1 MFPVVFFVILMT
13 FVLMH
18 GAPGSPWDRA
28 GGRQL
33 SASVMHDL
41 DVKYGLDKPLPEQF
55 VLYLNNVVHLDFG
68 DSYQSE
74 GVKVSTLVLQ
84 GWRYTAT
91 IGVLAFLLIVPVGI
105 GTGVLAAMR
114 QNTKTDA
121 ALLGMSTVGAS
132 VPNFVVGVLL
142 VLAFSVW
149 PYGLSGGNFSLPSGG
164 PADPSAPL
172 GIDIH
177 YIMPVLTLSFLPIAY
192 IARLTRSST
201 LEILRQDYVRTAW
214 SKGLAERAVI
224 TRHVLKNSLIPVVT
238 ALGPTF
244 AILVTGSI
252 VVETVFQIPGV
263 GREFING
270 ISSRDYPMILA
281 LVIQFA
287 IVIAIANLIV
297 DLLYVVID
305 PRIRLE

>member
-1 MFPVVFFVILMT
+1 MFPVVFFVILLT

-18 GAPGSPWDRA
+18 GAPGSPWDRG

-33 SASVMHDL
+33 SPAVMRNL
-41 DVKYGLDKPLPEQF
+41 DIKYGLDKPLTEQF
-55 VLYLNNVVHLDFG
+55 IIYLNNAVHLDFG

-91 IGVLAFLLIVPVGI
+91 IGLLAFLLIVPVGI
-105 GTGVLAAMR
+105 GTGVLAALR
-114 QNTKTDA
+114 HNTKTDA
-121 ALLGMSTVGAS
+121 ILLGVSTIGAS

-142 VLAFSVW
+142 VLALAVL
-149 PYGLSGGNFSLPSGG
+149 PYGLTGGNFGLPSAG
-164 PADPSAPL
+164 PPGPGAPL

-177 YIMPVLTLSFLPIAY
+177 LIMPVLTLSFLPIAY
-192 IARLTRSST
+192 IARLARSST
-201 LEILRQDYVRTAW
+201 LDILRQDYVRTAW
-214 SKGLAERAVI
+214 SKGLAERSVV
-224 TRHVLKNSLIPVVT
+224 TRHVLKNALIPVVT

-252 VVETVFQIPGV
+252 IVETVFQIPGV

-270 ISSRDYPMILA
+270 ISSRDYPVILA

-287 IVIAIANLIV
+287 VVIAVANLVV

>member
-1 MFPVVFFVILMT
+1 MFPVVFFVILLT

-18 GAPGSPWDRA
+18 GAPGSPWDRG

-33 SASVMHDL
+33 SASVVRNL
-41 DVKYGLDKPLPEQF
+41 DIKYGLDKPLTEQF
-55 VLYLNNVVHLDFG
+55 IIYLNNAVHLDFG

-91 IGVLAFLLIVPVGI
+91 IGLLAFLLIVPVGI
-105 GTGVLAAMR
+105 GTGVLAALR
-114 QNTKTDA
+114 HNTKTDA
-121 ALLGMSTVGAS
+121 ILLGVSTIGAS

-142 VLAFSVW
+142 VLALAVL
-149 PYGLSGGNFSLPSGG
+149 PYGLTGGNFGLPSAG
-164 PADPSAPL
+164 PPGPGAPL

-177 YIMPVLTLSFLPIAY
+177 LIMPVLTLSFLPIAY
-192 IARLTRSST
+192 IARLARSST
-201 LEILRQDYVRTAW
+201 LDILRQDYVRTAW
-214 SKGLAERAVI
+214 SKGLAERSVV
-224 TRHVLKNSLIPVVT
+224 TRHVLKNALIPVVT

-252 VVETVFQIPGV
+252 IVETVFQIPGV

-270 ISSRDYPMILA
+270 ISSRDYPVILA

-287 IVIAIANLIV
+287 IVIAVANLVV

>member
-1 MFPVVFFVILMT
+1 MFPVVFFVILLT

-18 GAPGSPWDRA
+18 GAPGSPWDRG

-33 SASVMHDL
+33 SASVVRNL
-41 DVKYGLDKPLPEQF
+41 DIKYGLDKPLTEQF
-55 VLYLNNVVHLDFG
+55 IIYLNNAVHLDFG

-91 IGVLAFLLIVPVGI
+91 IGLLAFLLIVPVGI
-105 GTGVLAAMR
+105 GTGVLAALR
-114 QNTKTDA
+114 HNTKTDA
-121 ALLGMSTVGAS
+121 ILLGVSTIGAS

-142 VLAFSVW
+142 VLALAVL
-149 PYGLSGGNFSLPSGG
+149 PYGLTGGNFGLPSAG
-164 PADPSAPL
+164 PPGPGAPL

-177 YIMPVLTLSFLPIAY
+177 LIMPVLTLSFLPIAY
-192 IARLTRSST
+192 IARLARSST
-201 LEILRQDYVRTAW
+201 LDILRQDYVRTAW
-214 SKGLAERAVI
+214 SKGLAERSVV
-224 TRHVLKNSLIPVVT
+224 TRHVLKNALIPVVT

-252 VVETVFQIPGV
+252 IVETVFQIPGV

-270 ISSRDYPMILA
+270 ISSRDYPVILA

-287 IVIAIANLIV
+287 VVIAVANLVV